1 MATVLPPDSS
11 IRVIQSTKKPLLKD
25 YENLDQLLVLLPSG
39 ADESAWSAVPRGAR
53 LSRIARRRD
62 ASDVPL
68 VTSRLDNKAQTA
80 VLVAMVPS
88 DASAFERGTAARRL
102 AEAAL
107 AEDPSRLA
115 VLATGFPEESTA
127 AIVRDQLL
135 ALLLAAF
142 RLPVFRQKNPKP
154 RRLSTIR
161 LAGLPERIDADRVR
175 AEAAGNNLARW
186 LTALPPNVGD
196 ARALR
201 VAAAELAERHGWHY
215 EFLDTTQLEDR
226 GAGAFLAVARGN
238 HNDDAGIVRLSWR
251 PEGAG
256 DSPAVALVGK
266 GIVFDTGGTN
276 LKPAGGMLDMHG
288 DMQGAAVALGSLLA
302 LTLLEA
308 PFAVDC
314 WLALTENRTG
324 PRAYKQQDVVTA
336 VNGKT
341 IQVIHTD
348 AEGRMVLA
356 DTLALAGEAGPATI
370 IDYAT
375 LTGTCISALTTR
387 YSGVFTNRPSLHP
400 LLKRAGEASGER
412 VWPFPVTDEF
422 RDELKSDVADLK
434 QCLPAGAGDHIMA
447 AALLREFV
455 PRQSTWIHIDLSAS
469 SHEGGLAHAP
479 TKVTGFGVRYTLG
492 LLLDLAETPGRP
504 AA

>member
-25 YENLDQLLVLLPSG
+25 YDNQDQLLVLLPSD
-39 ADESAWSAVPRGAR
+39 AVESEWSAVPKGSR
-53 LSRIARRRD
+53 LSKLARRRD
-62 ASDVPL
+62 ASRVPL
-68 VTSRLDNKAQTA
+68 VTSRLDNQAQTT
-80 VLVAMVPS
+80 VLVAMVPPQ
-88 DASAFERGTAARRL
+88 ASAFERATVARRL
-102 AEAAL
+102 AEAAM
-107 AEDPSRLA
+107 AENPSRIS
-115 VLATGFPEESTA
+115 VLATGFAAESTSA
-127 AIVRDQLL
+127 LVRDQLL
-135 ALLLAAF
+135 ALLLTAF
-142 RLPVFRQKNPKP
+142 RLPVFRQKTPKP
-154 RRLSTIR
+154 PRLSAIR

-186 LTALPPNVGD
+186 LTALPPNLGD

-201 VAAAELAERHGWHY
+201 AAAAQLAERHGWHY
-215 EFLDTTQLEDR
+215 ELLDTRQLEQR
-226 GAGAFLAVARGN
+226 GAGAFLAVAQGN
-238 HNDDAGIVRLSWR
+238 DNDDAGIVRLSWR

-256 DSPAVALVGK
+256 DTPDVALVGK

-276 LKPAGGMLDMHG
+276 LKSAAGMLDMHG
-288 DMQGAAVALGSLLA
+288 DMQGAAVALGALLS
-302 LTLLEA
+302 LTLLQA

-324 PRAYKQQDVVTA
+324 PSAYKQQDIVTA

-341 IQVIHTD
+341 IQVINTD

-356 DTLALAGEAGPATI
+356 DTLALAGETGPATI

-387 YSGVFTNRPSLHP
+387 YSGIFTNRPALHP
-400 LLKRAGEASGER
+400 LLQQAGEASGER

-422 RDELKSDVADLK
+422 RQELKSEVADLR

-455 PRQSTWIHIDLSAS
+455 PRRSTWIHIDLSAS

-479 TKVTGFGVRYTLG
+479 TKVTGFGVRYTLS
-492 LLLDLAETPGRP
+492 LLLDLAKTPGHP
-504 AA
+504 VV